1 MPLNDPVPSAA
12 ADVILYDAHRFDEV
26 VTSNALTYTDRLGNV
41 RLTVAGLEQL
51 VRDLNSPA
59 TDFWLEPSATDPTT
73 GYGGVPL
80 QAGMAYLNTSDNVI
94 RYYDGAV
101 WQYVMPPN
109 VILY

>member
-1 MPLNDPVPSAA
+1 MPLNDPVPSSA
-12 ADVILYDAHRFDEV
+12 ADVILYDALRFDEV
-26 VTSNALTYTDRLGNV
+26 VTSDGPTYTDRLGNE

-59 TDFWLEPSATDPTT
+59 TDFWLEPSATDPTE
-73 GYGGVPL
+73 GYGGAPL